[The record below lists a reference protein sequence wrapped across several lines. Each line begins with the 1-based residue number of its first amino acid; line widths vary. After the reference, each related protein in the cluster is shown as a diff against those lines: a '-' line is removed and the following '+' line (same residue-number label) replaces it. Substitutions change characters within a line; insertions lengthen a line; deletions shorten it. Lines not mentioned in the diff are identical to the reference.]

1 MLLSNSSVKWSS
13 ADSVEW
19 SFLFPLCRWC
29 MTLFESRKLVN
40 CDWASLS
47 HTLDKIGSSD
57 IGLVFAG
64 SSLSSDLRIGTV
76 SAFFHGSGKVL
87 KVKELL
93 IRLVIMGAITGELSF
108 RILALTLSQPGAI
121 FEGRLLIILCTSPVV
136 MGWNANKGVLFGQEL
151 RSDSHGSNPSVS
163 SMLKLCSSASFVAF
177 KAVIIPTF
185 SINLNST
192 RSRHPRFQMKAN
204 L

>member
-1 MLLSNSSVKWSS
+1 MLLSNSQVKWCS

-40 CDWASLS
+40 CEWAALS

-64 SSLSSDLRIGTV
+64 SSLSPDLRIGTI

-108 RILALTLSQPGAI
+108 RILALTLSQQGAL
-121 FEGRLLIILCTSPVV
+121 FEGRLLIILCTSLVV
-136 MGWNANKGVLFGQEL
+136 MGWNALFGQEL
-151 RSDSHGSNPSVS
+151 RSDSHGSNPSVMNVKIVFLGKFRGFQGCHCTYS
-163 SMLKLCSSASFVAF
+163 CIKFIEFV
-177 KAVIIPTF
+177 
-185 SINLNST
+185 
-192 RSRHPRFQMKAN
+192 R
-204 L
+204 